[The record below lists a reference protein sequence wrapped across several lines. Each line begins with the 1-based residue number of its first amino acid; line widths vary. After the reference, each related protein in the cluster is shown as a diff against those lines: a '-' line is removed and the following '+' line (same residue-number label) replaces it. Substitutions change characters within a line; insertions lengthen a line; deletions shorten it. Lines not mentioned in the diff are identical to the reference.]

1 MVYQSNEDRNDGS
14 CTSGKLMFDSAFLRD
29 PYPSYRAL
37 RASGRIHWSEQFCG
51 GAWLLTHYSDVAQVL
66 RDPRFSAQRA
76 GGWVNRSGPEAR
88 GELREFKRLFARS
101 LLFRNGLSHA
111 RLRQVMNAAFRPS
124 ALRAVTMRIQSLV
137 DALLQGIERD
147 GTTDFIHE
155 FARPLPAM
163 VIAEMLGID
172 AGSRSEFVAW
182 SDDIA
187 AFIDSPTP
195 SLEIAHRAQTALV
208 AMSAYFEDVL
218 AQRRGTSGDDLLSL
232 LLRAKEA
239 GQIKTHKE
247 LLAQCC
253 SLLFAGHET
262 TRNLL
267 GNGLLA
273 LLDHPEQWR
282 LLKERP
288 ALMPSSVR
296 ELLRFDSPVQYTGR
310 RVLTDVELHGQR
322 LQRGDL
328 VILLLAAANRDPAQ
342 FSAPDVL
349 DITRDEGKHLSF
361 GYGPHVCLGATLTY
375 LEAEIAFGSLTQR
388 LPDLQLN
395 GATLQWNGNAVYRG
409 LVALP
414 VRRAQKVSA
423 QRCPGETAVH
433 DSVLN
438 CLIE

>member
-1 MVYQSNEDRNDGS
+1 MRLHARSTDAHSVVYRSNEDRRDGS
-14 CTSGKLMFDSAFLRD
+14 CTAGKLMFDSAFLRD
-29 PYPSYRAL
+29 PYPSYRDL
-37 RASGRIHWSEQFCG
+37 RASGRIQWSEQFCG

-124 ALRAVTMRIQSLV
+124 ALRVVAMRIQSLA
-137 DALLQGIERD
+137 DALLKGIERD

-155 FARPLPAM
+155 FARPLPAV

-172 AGSRSEFVAW
+172 ADMRSEFVAW
-182 SDDIA
+182 SDEIA
-187 AFIDSPTP
+187 AFIGSPIP

-208 AMSAYFEDVL
+208 GMSAYFEDVL
-218 AQRRGTSGDDLLSL
+218 AQRRETSGDDLLSL

-239 GQIKTHKE
+239 GQIKTDKE

-273 LLDHPEQWR
+273 LLEHPEQWR
-282 LLKERP
+282 LLK
-288 ALMPSSVR
+288 
-296 ELLRFDSPVQYTGR
+296 
-310 RVLTDVELHGQR
+310 
-322 LQRGDL
+322 
-328 VILLLAAANRDPAQ
+328 
-342 FSAPDVL
+342 
-349 DITRDEGKHLSF
+349 
-361 GYGPHVCLGATLTY
+361 
-375 LEAEIAFGSLTQR
+375 
-388 LPDLQLN
+388 
-395 GATLQWNGNAVYRG
+395 
-409 LVALP
+409 
-414 VRRAQKVSA
+414 
-423 QRCPGETAVH
+423 
-433 DSVLN
+433 
-438 CLIE
+438 